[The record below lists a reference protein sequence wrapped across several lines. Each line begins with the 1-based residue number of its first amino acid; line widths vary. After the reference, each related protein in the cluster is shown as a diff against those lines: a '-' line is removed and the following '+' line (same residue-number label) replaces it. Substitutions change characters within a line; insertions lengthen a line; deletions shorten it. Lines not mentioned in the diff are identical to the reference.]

1 MSAVGAQH
9 GVCGFPGSYGHGLGA
24 GWGRSGMWGSGGA
37 QLGARKR
44 CWEEED
50 GSNNGGR
57 LVRQR
62 AAGGEHGGLQ
72 GITHGASAA
81 SNSALQVHGTSHYQ
95 QHQHQQPSQPQPQHQ
110 NAFHVLMSASPIKV
124 DGIVCRRSSKTVSQ

>member
-1 MSAVGAQH
+1 
-9 GVCGFPGSYGHGLGA
+9 
-24 GWGRSGMWGSGGA
+24 MWGNGGA

-44 CWEEED
+44 CLEEED
-50 GSNNGGR
+50 GSYDGGR

-72 GITHGASAA
+72 GLTHGASAA
-81 SNSALQVHGTSHYQ
+81 ANSALQVHGTSHYQ
-95 QHQHQQPSQPQPQHQ
+95 QQQQQPSQPQLQHQ

-124 DGIVCRRSSKTVSQ
+124 DGIVCRRSSKTVSSVVIVACCFASRASAVCVSACVVPQLAAL